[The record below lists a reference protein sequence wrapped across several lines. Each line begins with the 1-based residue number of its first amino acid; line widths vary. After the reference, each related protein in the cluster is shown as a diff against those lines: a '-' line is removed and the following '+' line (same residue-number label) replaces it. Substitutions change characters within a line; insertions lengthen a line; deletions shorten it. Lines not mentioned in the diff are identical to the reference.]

1 MATMATAT
9 VTTPTSTM
17 AMATGEGRG
26 GETVEEKDGL
36 MTKHDVQV
44 GGS

>member
-1 MATMATAT
+1 MATMATVT
-9 VTTPTSTM
+9 VTTPTM